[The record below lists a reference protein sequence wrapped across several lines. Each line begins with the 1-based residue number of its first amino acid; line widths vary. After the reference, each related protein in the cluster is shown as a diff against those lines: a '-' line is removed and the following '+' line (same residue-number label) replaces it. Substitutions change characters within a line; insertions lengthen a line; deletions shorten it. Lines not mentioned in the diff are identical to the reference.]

1 MGKHRD
7 LLKRVSI
14 FADLDDQG
22 LDDLERLF
30 VPHSYGKDAI
40 VVGHEE
46 PGDALYIIASGRA
59 KAVLLGESGR
69 EMILYLFRPGD
80 FFGEMSI
87 LDNQPRSATVQAVED
102 TTVLVLKREAFLRHL
117 RDHPTTAISILQEM
131 SSRLRRAD
139 EVIGSLALLDVYG
152 RVARML
158 RELADR
164 DGEETEEGIFIKERP
179 TQQDIAAMIG
189 TSRETVSRALND
201 FAKRGYVEM
210 SGKSILL
217 RTAFLVGGD
226 ISRSD
231 V

>member
-14 FADLDDQG
+14 FADLDDRG

-46 PGDALYIIASGRA
+46 AGDALYIIASGRA

-117 RDHPTTAISILQEM
+117 RDYPQTAISVLQEM
-131 SSRLRRAD
+131 TGRLRRAD

-164 DGEETEEGIFIKERP
+164 DGEETDEGIFIKERP

-210 SGKSILL
+210 NGKSILL
-217 RTAFLVGGD
+217 KHAFLVGGD